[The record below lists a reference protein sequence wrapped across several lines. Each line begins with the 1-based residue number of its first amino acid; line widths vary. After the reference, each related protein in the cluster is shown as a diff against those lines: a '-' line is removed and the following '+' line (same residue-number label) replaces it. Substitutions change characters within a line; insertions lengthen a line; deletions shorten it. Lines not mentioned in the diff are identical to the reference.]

1 MQLQDIY
8 IYPIKSLGGI
18 RRIEETALQ
27 RGFKL
32 DRRWMLVDETGKF
45 ITQRNEHK
53 LSLLKTEISPDKIF
67 IYNKAVPEQNT
78 EVLIN
83 QSSTNTIKISI
94 WDDTATAIHL
104 NEKLDLWFSNYLDK
118 PCKLVFMPENGSR
131 AVDVRYA
138 MNNEQ
143 VSFADTFPYLL
154 ISQASLN
161 DLNSRLSEP
170 VGMDR
175 FRPNLVISGTKA
187 FEEDLWSEIKIGEVY
202 FKVAKPCSRCIL
214 TTIDQQ
220 TGIAG
225 KEPLYTLS
233 KYRTINNK
241 VMFGQ
246 NLIALNEGNMSVND
260 TIEIISYK

>member
-18 RRIEETALQ
+18 KRTNETALQ
-27 RGFKL
+27 RGFKY
-32 DRRWMLVDETGKF
+32 DRRWMLIDEAGKF
-45 ITQRNEHK
+45 ISQRTEHK
-53 LSLLKTEISPDKIF
+53 LFLLKTEISSCNIF
-67 IYNKAVPEQNT
+67 IYNKAFPEQSI
-78 EVLIN
+78 EVPTN
-83 QSSTNTIKISI
+83 QSSTNTIRISI
-94 WDDTATAIHL
+94 WDDTVMATHL
-104 NEKLDLWFSNYLDK
+104 NEKLDLWFSDYLNK

-131 AVDVRYA
+131 AIDIHYA

-143 VSFADTFPYLL
+143 VSFADAFPYLL

-161 DLNSRLSEP
+161 DLNRRLSDP

-175 FRPNLVISGTKA
+175 FRPNLVVSGAKA
-187 FEEDLWSEIKIGEVY
+187 YEEDLWSEIKIGEVY

-246 NLIALNEGNMSVND
+246 NLIALNEGNININD
-260 TIEIISYK
+260 PVEIISYK